1 MVDAPKGLHIFM
13 NSSGLRSDLRGRK
26 DMKLPILCN
35 SCGKSLLLLVTCHWL
50 FSSLRWGD
58 TFNIKNNNFIFSVLF
73 DLSSKGSVLVWGELG
88 WKFSRA
94 MWRFNLK
101 WWFSYIVLKSNLW
114 IKLPSQL
121 HASDWV
127 LWFGNL
133 MNFCM
138 FIHFFILIDKLI
150 DKLLYQ
156 QFNSLG
162 DYIYL
167 ELVTNQIYF
176 IV

>member
-1 MVDAPKGLHIFM
+1 MAGILPWVLPTMDVILGRYFHSWDVSVGWFHYFPMLDAPKGLHIFM
-13 NSSGLRSDLRGRK
+13 SSSGLRSDLRGRK
-26 DMKLPILCN
+26 DMKLVVLFN
-35 SCGKSLLLLVTCHWL
+35 SYGKSLLLLVTSHWL

-73 DLSSKGSVLVWGELG
+73 DLSSKVSVLVWGELG

-121 HASDWV
+121 HA
-127 LWFGNL
+127 
-133 MNFCM
+133 
-138 FIHFFILIDKLI
+138 
-150 DKLLYQ
+150 
-156 QFNSLG
+156 
-162 DYIYL
+162 
-167 ELVTNQIYF
+167 
-176 IV
+176 